1 MYQGLKMQVEN
12 CWEYKKCG
20 RQPEGDKSGEL
31 GVCPA
36 TIEEK
41 ADNINRGTN
50 GGRSCWAIAGTLCK
64 GMVQGTYAL
73 KMLNC
78 MQCDF
83 YQKVVSEERW
93 EFKSGDKILKIM
105 NDKS

>member
-1 MYQGLKMQVEN
+1 MGNEN

-20 RQPEGDKSGEL
+20 REPEGSKTGEL

-36 TIEEK
+36 TTEVK
-41 ADNINRGTN
+41 ADGINKGTN

-64 GMVQGTYAL
+64 GKVQGTYAL

-78 MQCDF
+78 LQCNF
-83 YQKVVSEERW
+83 YSKVLDEEKW
-93 EFKSGDKILKIM
+93 GFKSGDEVLKII
-105 NDKS
+105 NSRN